1 MFIKIGNNLGHR
13 NVSTNLEVLK
23 SDYSK
28 ITLEISKRKMV
39 ERKKKK
45 GGNPSWENQNW
56 RFVPISG

>member
-45 GGNPSWENQNW
+45 GRNPSWENQNW